1 MPHALP
7 TIRYLLLTLHI
18 RSNTIINSYRILVK
32 ICQLIFFLIFFL
44 ALGFLVTFF
53 RFLVILSRSTYS
65 RFGFLL
71 VSHFLPHK
79 ELYVHHKGHWGD
91 EFGFSFLPSIKD
103 CVFCYFHVFIWY
115 KFHVSYILC
124 SHSFTLK
131 FSSLSRL
138 QFL

>member
-7 TIRYLLLTLHI
+7 TIRLLLLKLHI
-18 RSNTIINSYRILVK
+18 KSNTIINSYKILVK

-71 VSHFLPHK
+71 VSHFLLHMSNVGND
-79 ELYVHHKGHWGD
+79 LAV
-91 EFGFSFLPSIKD
+91 
-103 CVFCYFHVFIWY
+103 
-115 KFHVSYILC
+115 
-124 SHSFTLK
+124 
-131 FSSLSRL
+131 
-138 QFL
+138 